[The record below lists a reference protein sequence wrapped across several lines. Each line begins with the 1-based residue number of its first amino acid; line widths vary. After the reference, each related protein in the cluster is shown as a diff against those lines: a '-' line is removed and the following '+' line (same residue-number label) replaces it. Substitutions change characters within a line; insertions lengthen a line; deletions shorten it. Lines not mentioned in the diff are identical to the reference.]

1 MNCFMCAQKG
11 KETPAIAVCI
21 ACGMCVCQDHLVRE
35 DLPLEDVKN
44 FGFSTQKVVRAEKM
58 PRILCK
64 PCHVALNS

>member
-58 PRILCK
+58 PRILCN
-64 PCHVALNS
+64 PCHVALKS